1 MIFAWFTLVL
11 FVVLPAASEL
21 GYKVGRRT
29 RARRDEATSS
39 HAFALQAAVLG
50 LAGLLIGFTFA
61 MATTRFDARKRIMVD
76 ESNAIGT
83 TILRTRVLGDAQ
95 GEELRALLRRYVD
108 VRLGLVESGADRR
121 RIEESVGASA
131 ALEERIWSRVM
142 AAGHAD
148 PHSTMIALLVQ
159 STNEMI
165 DVAEKHRFSL
175 ENPLPPTVFLVV
187 ILVSAVAMVSIG
199 YTCGL
204 GGKRI
209 ALAMLVMPLLL
220 ATVIAL
226 VFDIAHPRLG
236 IVRVH
241 HEGLIRLKKSL

>member
-1 MIFAWFTLVL
+1 MTFAWFTLVV
-11 FVVLPAASEL
+11 FVVLPMAAEL
-21 GYKVGRRT
+21 GYKAGRRR
-29 RARRDEATSS
+29 RARRDEGASS
-39 HAFALQAAVLG
+39 HAVTLQAAVLG

-83 TILRTRVLGDAQ
+83 TILRTRLLDDAQ
-95 GEELRALLRRYVD
+95 GEVLRALLRRYVD
-108 VRLGLVESGADRR
+108 ARLVLVESGADRR
-121 RIEESVGASA
+121 RGEESIRASA
-131 ALEERIWSRVM
+131 ALEERIWSRVA
-142 AAGHAD
+142 AAGRAD
-148 PHSTMIALLVQ
+148 SHSTMTALVAR

-165 DVAEKHRFSL
+165 DVAEKHLFSL

-199 YTCGL
+199 NTCGL
-204 GGKRI
+204 SGKRF
-209 ALAMLVMPLLL
+209 ALGMLVMPLLL

-226 VFDIAHPRLG
+226 VFDLAHPRLG

-241 HEGLIRLKKSL
+241 HEGLIRLKQSF